1 MSAIF
6 IPFPV
11 QRHRQRHADQAAP
24 IVRRHIYTAQEKDT
38 HTAASTPFSMNNWKG
53 RGRSAGHRIHHRTGA
68 RMQNNKRVMPMSTDQ

>member
-1 MSAIF
+1 MSAII

-38 HTAASTPFSMNNWKG
+38 HKRRVYAFLNEQLERT
-53 RGRSAGHRIHHRTGA
+53 RSKRRSQNSPPHGA
-68 RMQNNKRVMPMSTDQ
+68 PHEAEQ